1 MSYVAL
7 KHLHVTLAALSGLLF
22 LVRWVWLMQG
32 SAYLAQRWVRIAP
45 HVIDTL
51 LLLAGVL
58 LMLWLRLSPL
68 DASWLGAKL
77 LALLVYIGAGVITL
91 RGRRPLAGVVAVV
104 AFAYMVGAAVRHSPW
119 SWLA

>member
-68 DASWLGAKL
+68 DASWFGAKL

-91 RGRRPLAGVVAVV
+91 RGRRPLAGVVAVL

>member
-77 LALLVYIGAGVITL
+77 LALVVYIGAGVITL